1 MNGLA
6 WATNSSPAA
15 PNRLLAM
22 MNKAKRLIIAS
33 HDKDLIRNM
42 CTRVTQ
48 LEHCRVVESPA

>member
-1 MNGLA
+1 
-6 WATNSSPAA
+6 
-15 PNRLLAM
+15 M